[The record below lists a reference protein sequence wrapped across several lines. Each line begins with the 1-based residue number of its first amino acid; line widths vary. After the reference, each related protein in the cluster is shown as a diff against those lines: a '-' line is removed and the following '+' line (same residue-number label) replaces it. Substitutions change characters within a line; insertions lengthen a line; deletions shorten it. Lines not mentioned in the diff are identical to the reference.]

1 MIQGVE
7 EYLKKGKTMKTKRT
21 EEGGVSEMKFPK
33 TSETEIPEDW

>member
-21 EEGGVSEMKFPK
+21 EEGGVSEMKRH
-33 TSETEIPEDW
+33 EIPED